1 MTAERIMTK
10 HPFGKRGKN
19 IDKKKYDTLRNAILS
34 ALQKNDLTQTEL
46 FGHLN
51 KNLKGK
57 FSGNISWY
65 GETVKLDLEAKKMI
79 ERTASKPQKYRLKT
93 KLTAMKATEPTVYG
107 VNKIAQLF
115 PNIRKIKNKSLR
127 EKVAAVWSEA
137 ITTGCGGKGW
147 TFDELRAV
155 KFTLLAGDINMT
167 FVEHLNSCAR
177 QCVAIA
183 EVLKKSFRCGI
194 PIQRDHLIAGSLL
207 ADVGKPLEYDKDE
220 SGTVIQ
226 GKFGQQL
233 RHPFSGVALA
243 YKHGIPAEVLHII
256 ATHSHE
262 GDKVERSIE
271 SIIFHHAD
279 FVDFDIAK
287 LLGKRASKK

>member
-1 MTAERIMTK
+1 MT
-10 HPFGKRGKN
+10 
-19 IDKKKYDTLRNAILS
+19 
-34 ALQKNDLTQTEL
+34 
-46 FGHLN
+46 
-51 KNLKGK
+51 
-57 FSGNISWY
+57 
-65 GETVKLDLEAKKMI
+65 
-79 ERTASKPQKYRLKT
+79 
-93 KLTAMKATEPTVYG
+93 YG
-107 VNKIAQLF
+107 VHEIAGLF
-115 PNIRKIKNKSLR
+115 PSLMEIKDEPLRK
-127 EKVAAVWSEA
+127 KVAAVWNEA

-155 KFTLLAGDINMT
+155 KFTLLAGDIDMT

-177 QCVAIA
+177 QCIAIA
-183 EVLKKSFRCGI
+183 DVLESSFRCGI
-194 PIQRDHLIAGSLL
+194 PIQRDYLIAGALL
-207 ADVGKPLEYDKDE
+207 ADVGK
-220 SGTVIQ
+220 VIQ

-243 YKHGIPAEVLHII
+243 YKHGIPGEVLHII

-287 LLGKRASKK
+287 LLGKRAAAK

>member
-1 MTAERIMTK
+1 MST
-10 HPFGKRGKN
+10 
-19 IDKKKYDTLRNAILS
+19 
-34 ALQKNDLTQTEL
+34 TQQTTYGVKEIAEL
-46 FGHLN
+46 FPSL
-51 KNLKGK
+51 LK
-57 FSGNISWY
+57 ITD
-65 GETVKLDLEAKKMI
+65 E
-79 ERTASKPQKYRLKT
+79 
-93 KLTAMKATEPTVYG
+93 
-107 VNKIAQLF
+107 
-115 PNIRKIKNKSLR
+115 SLR

-155 KFTLLAGDINMT
+155 KFTLLAGDIDMK

-177 QCVAIA
+177 QCIAIA
-183 EVLKKSFRCGI
+183 EVLASSFTCDI
-194 PIQRDHLIAGSLL
+194 PVQLDYLIAGSLL
-207 ADVGKPLEYDKDE
+207 ADVGKPLEFDKDA
-220 SGTVIQ
+220 SGRVIQ
-226 GKFGQQL
+226 GTFGQQL

-243 YKHGIPAEVLHII
+243 YKHGIPGEVMHMI

-287 LLGKRASKK
+287 LLGKRAAKK